1 MIRRPPS
8 STRTDTLFPYTTL
21 FRSLLEEG
29 DAALAELIEA
39 HPSADRQQLRQLARN
54 TLDERKRNKPPH
66 AFRELFRLLR
76 EVLAQEPGL
85 GIGDSGLV
93 EAQGRRESARS
104 NPQSPIPNPG
114 PHACVPPTVS
124 PSISSDGWPPPTP
137 TPRQP
142 FQTVRPPGRD
152 R

>member
-39 HPSADRQQLRQLARN
+39 HPSADRQQLRQLVRN

-76 EVLAQEPGL
+76 EVLAQEPRSEEHTSEL
-85 GIGDSGLV
+85 QSLMRISYAVFCLQKTQQNTPNNYTDSL
-93 EAQGRRESARS
+93 RYTH
-104 NPQSPIPNPG
+104 NK
-114 PHACVPPTVS
+114 
-124 PSISSDGWPPPTP
+124 
-137 TPRQP
+137 
-142 FQTVRPPGRD
+142 
-152 R
+152 